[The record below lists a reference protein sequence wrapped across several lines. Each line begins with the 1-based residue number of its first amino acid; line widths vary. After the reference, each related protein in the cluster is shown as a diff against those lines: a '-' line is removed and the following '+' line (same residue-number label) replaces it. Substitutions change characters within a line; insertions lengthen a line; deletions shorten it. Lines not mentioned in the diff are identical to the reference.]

1 MREPCTIVIF
11 GATGDLSRNKLLPAL
26 YHLEAA
32 GRLPEGTRIIASGR
46 RPWQPQQWQQETRQ
60 AIVDKARGGL
70 DETTFG
76 QFIERSEY
84 YRGNLDEAA
93 LYRGLANLLADRQRF
108 SANIIF
114 YMAVSPS
121 AYGPIIEQLSDAML
135 LQEQDGWRR
144 IVLEKPFGYDLQSA
158 TALQNRLSRFVA
170 EEQVYRIDHYL
181 GKGTVQNILVFRFG
195 NVLMEPLWNRNY
207 IDHVQITHAEPQGVG
222 SRAGFYDGAGAV
234 RDMIQSHLLQLLTF
248 VAMEAPIS
256 MDAEALHDEKLKILR
271 SIRPLSTEDLDSYA
285 VRARYGGGTVAGRPA
300 QAYLQEAGVA
310 PDSHTET
317 YAALKL
323 YIDNWR
329 WAGVPFYL
337 RTGKRLAEGQRIVS
351 IAFNEPPKSMFPEGS
366 GVGTHGPDHLTFDLA
381 DMAKMSLSFYGKRPG
396 PGMRLDKLSLQFAM
410 HDTGLSEDVFE
421 AYERLIL
428 DAMKGDRTLFIPA
441 ESIERLWDISMPLLD
456 NPPRVR
462 PYSQGSWG
470 PNAIHQL
477 VAPNAWRL
485 PFEREWRSPNQM
497 GD

>member
-337 RTGKRLAEGQRIVS
+337 RTGKRLAEKQSMVS
-351 IAFNEPPKSMFPEGS
+351 ICFKHPPQQFFRASHIKCEAANWLLMGIQPNECLRVEMTVKAPGLE
-366 GVGTHGPDHLTFDLA
+366 
-381 DMAKMSLSFYGKRPG
+381 MATR
-396 PGMRLDKLSLQFAM
+396 R
-410 HDTGLSEDVFE
+410 TGLDASYRRADEVAND
-421 AYERLIL
+421 AYEELLL
-428 DAMKGDRTLFIPA
+428 DIMRGDRSLFLSYREVKSA
-441 ESIERLWDISMPLLD
+441 WQVVDPLLQGWAAQKD
-456 NPPRVR
+456 EMPE
-462 PYSQGSWG
+462 YTAGSWG
-470 PNAIHQL
+470 PAEADRL
-477 VAPNAWRL
+477 FDRKCRFWRNSLELL
-485 PFEREWRSPNQM
+485 P
-497 GD
+497 